1 MAVTIDQE
9 SRQRIRIPFDIDNMC
24 NRYKT
29 DSEIYVFPSFSL
41 WTIQKNLFYL
51 LRNSVLVE
59 FDPKYKYRPDYM
71 SYDEYGTVSLAY
83 LLMYINSVDCI
94 EDFDLNSV
102 IIPSLSSIVDIC
114 KDKFPK
120 LDVINL
126 GGVNF

>member
-1 MAVTIDQE
+1 MSITIDQE

-24 NRYKT
+24 ARYKT

-71 SYDEYGTVSLAY
+71 SYDEYGTVSLSY

-126 GGVNF
+126 EGVNF